1 MKQPGTDIHSLFERA
16 LEIDRSAFGPG
27 DSRSVRDLINVA
39 ASLRPG
45 NNEERERLLKQALDL
60 ALQNPKLG
68 TVPVLEALS
77 YLAQLY
83 QTEQR
88 WYDAEP
94 LAEKGMKICASSSP
108 FPGPCESLQGTLA
121 EVYRNEGRSVD
132 AGQVAAS
139 TMDEGIPPELDAL
152 NKSAQRDED
161 DGLYVQA
168 EFKYRQAV
176 AWVEAHPLG
185 PSGQILT
192 DLTGM
197 LSVEYNGIGRALEKQ
212 GRDGLAEESYKKSI
226 ESQETRAL
234 ENPMSARSFGF
245 SQLTNLY
252 RREGRL
258 SEMEPVIQHT
268 LSIQEKAVGES
279 STNVAGTLVI
289 FADLLKDEGK
299 YAEAEPLY
307 ERASKIEEANL
318 GPDNPRSLATLS
330 SYADLLLKSHKD
342 AKASELQARISE
354 IEKKQAGH

>member
-1 MKQPGTDIHSLFERA
+1 
-16 LEIDRSAFGPG
+16 
-27 DSRSVRDLINVA
+27 
-39 ASLRPG
+39 
-45 NNEERERLLKQALDL
+45 
-60 ALQNPKLG
+60 
-68 TVPVLEALS
+68 
-77 YLAQLY
+77 
-83 QTEQR
+83 
-88 WYDAEP
+88 
-94 LAEKGMKICASSSP
+94 
-108 FPGPCESLQGTLA
+108 
-121 EVYRNEGRSVD
+121 
-132 AGQVAAS
+132 
-139 TMDEGIPPELDAL
+139 
-152 NKSAQRDED
+152 
-161 DGLYVQA
+161 
-168 EFKYRQAV
+168 
-176 AWVEAHPLG
+176 
-185 PSGQILT
+185 
-192 DLTGM
+192 M